1 MSRVPSG
8 FTPSGGGGTGG
19 GAVDPQAGETDRQER
34 ENEEVRRR
42 NLEFME
48 SSKGL
53 FPEKTKPE
61 DITPKAPEDF
71 TGQDYLDYYNQTKGF
86 GADDILRNIPIIGGF
101 VSCKIKIIRNGAEK
115 MLKRGSRDLT
125 ESQFNAMKICCRQPH
140 SSLS

>member
-19 GAVDPQAGETDRQER
+19 GAVDPQAGETDKQER

-61 DITPKAPEDF
+61 DINHLKHQRTS
-71 TGQDYLDYYNQTKGF
+71 QD
-86 GADDILRNIPIIGGF
+86 
-101 VSCKIKIIRNGAEK
+101 KI
-115 MLKRGSRDLT
+115 T
-125 ESQFNAMKICCRQPH
+125 
-140 SSLS
+140 